1 MPLFANPLSLRKI
14 ALAWMVAAQMV
25 VVATAGLARAA
36 WSQNSS
42 DPATPPR
49 PVLHN
54 PVPADQLAFMNAYA
68 GRAAKDLE
76 KEKAYGH
83 VVKDVV
89 PRTTY
94 HYGRDMPLSEAV
106 DAALSGSKQPVML
119 RDGRYLTVNGER
131 GPYLSGRGFLWFDL
145 QDGTALGA
153 FYFTPTNGEPSPTL
167 TVFSKQLTAGA
178 MAMSD
183 LPQAFVQDLYQWE
196 AIARVPPVSP
206 RYFIPANGKKY
217 VLVHDEDYCWH
228 PENSPA
234 PDQNVCEKMN
244 AQAADVDLSA
254 AYFMKE
260 TGNAANATAWMLG
273 PEQVAWLAL
282 RDKSCGP
289 NGLACRIRMTRE
301 RTWMLMGGTPRPVRP
316 RPQEA
321 SR

>member
-1 MPLFANPLSLRKI
+1 MPLLARPLSLRRI
-14 ALAWMVAAQMV
+14 ALAWMVAAQLMLTFTLL
-25 VVATAGLARAA
+25 APTAQAQQEPSAPAQPAGPLL
-36 WSQNSS
+36 QNPLPSNQ
-42 DPATPPR
+42 
-49 PVLHN
+49 V
-54 PVPADQLAFMNAYA
+54 AFMNAYG

-76 KEKAYGH
+76 KDKAFGH
-83 VVKDVV
+83 LVKEVI
-89 PRTTY
+89 PKTTY
-94 HYGRDMPLSEAV
+94 HYGRDMPLTEAMD
-106 DAALSGSKQPVML
+106 DALDGSKLPVLL

-145 QDGTALGA
+145 QDGVALGA

-178 MAMSD
+178 LAMSD

-196 AIARVPPVSP
+196 AIAKVPPVSP

-234 PDQNVCEKMN
+234 PDQAACDKMN

-273 PEQVAWLAL
+273 PDQVAWLAL
-282 RDKSCGP
+282 RDRSCGL
-289 NGLACRIRMTRE
+289 NGFTCRIRMTRE
-301 RTWMLMGGTPRPVRP
+301 RTWMLIGGSPRPVRP

>member
-1 MPLFANPLSLRKI
+1 MPLLARPLSLRRI
-14 ALAWMVAAQMV
+14 ALAWMVAAQLMLTFTLL
-25 VVATAGLARAA
+25 APTAQAQQEPSAPAQPAGPLL
-36 WSQNSS
+36 QNPLPSNQ
-42 DPATPPR
+42 
-49 PVLHN
+49 V
-54 PVPADQLAFMNAYA
+54 AFMNAYA
-68 GRAAKDLE
+68 GRAARDLE
-76 KEKAYGH
+76 KDKAFGH
-83 VVKDVV
+83 LVKEVI
-89 PRTTY
+89 PKTTY
-94 HYGRDMPLSEAV
+94 HYGRDMPLMEAMD
-106 DAALSGSKQPVML
+106 DALDGSKLPVLL

-145 QDGTALGA
+145 QDGVALGA

-178 MAMSD
+178 LAMSD

-196 AIARVPPVSP
+196 AIAKVPPVSP

-234 PDQNVCEKMN
+234 PDQAACDKMN

-260 TGNAANATAWMLG
+260 TGNAADATAWMLG
-273 PEQVAWLAL
+273 PDQVAWLAL
-282 RDKSCGP
+282 RDRSCGL
-289 NGLACRIRMTRE
+289 NGFACRIRMTRE
-301 RTWMLMGGTPRPVRP
+301 RTWMLIGGTPRPVRP